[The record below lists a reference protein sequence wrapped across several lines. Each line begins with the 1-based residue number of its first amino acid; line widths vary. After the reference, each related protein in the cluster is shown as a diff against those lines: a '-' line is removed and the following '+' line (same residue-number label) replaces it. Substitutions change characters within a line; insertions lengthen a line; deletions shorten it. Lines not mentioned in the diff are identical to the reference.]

1 MPTTT
6 ATTATPPAHRYAIY
20 FAPAPDSPLGQ
31 AGAHWLGRCAAT
43 GQMLPQPEL
52 PGQPPGLLPTLTR
65 EPRRYG
71 WHATLKA
78 PFTLAEGLTPA
89 SLRRAVHALA
99 ATQQPFDLPPLSVQ
113 WLGNFLAL
121 VPDPGQPNHPGR
133 TALNALAAACT
144 TALHPLTQP
153 LSDAELAR
161 RRQKSTLSPAQ
172 DSLLQRWGYP
182 YVLDAYRFHLTL
194 SDSLGDAPDALR
206 LALATAAQAHFA
218 HIPAGRCTHLVVFAE
233 PAPGADFEWLDAL
246 ELGR

>member
-1 MPTTT
+1 MPLS
-6 ATTATPPAHRYAIY
+6 PSHRAHRYAIY
-20 FAPAPDSPLGQ
+20 FAPPPDSPLGR

-43 GQMLPQPEL
+43 GQVLPQPEL

-78 PFTLAEGLTPA
+78 PFTLAEGLGPA
-89 SLRRAVHALA
+89 DLRRAVQALA
-99 ATQQPFDLPPLSVQ
+99 ATLPPFELPPLAVH

-121 VPDPGQPNHPGR
+121 VPDPAQQDHPGFA
-133 TALNALAAACT
+133 ALNALAWACT
-144 TALHPLTQP
+144 TTLHPLAQP
-153 LSDAELAR
+153 LSAAELAR
-161 RRQKSTLSPAQ
+161 RRQKSRLSPLQ

-194 SDSLGDAPDALR
+194 SDSLTGASDELRQALT
-206 LALATAAQAHFA
+206 AAAQAHFA
-218 HIPAGRCTHLVVFAE
+218 QAPAGRCTQLVVFAE
-233 PAPGADFEWLDAL
+233 PAPGADFEWLDAV